1 MTRLLL
7 PLVVLAALPAFADDR
22 ARLADLLAPALAN
35 GGTVTIPPGDYHL
48 DGAEPL
54 PLPSRTTIFAHG
66 ARFHF
71 PERLGDAARA
81 VLFAGSDVVELSWH
95 GGEFLGRVFD
105 PAQRENAWEPNV
117 STRAIEI
124 TTTRPGG
131 TRDLLFR
138 DVRSKGV
145 AGAVLWA

>member
-7 PLVVLAALPAFADDR
+7 SLVLLAILPASADDR
-22 ARLADLLAPALAN
+22 ARLADLLAPALTS

-54 PLPSRTTIFAHG
+54 PLPSRTTVFAHG

-71 PERLGDAARA
+71 PERLGDGARA

-95 GGEFLGRVFD
+95 GGEFLGQGLRSCAAGKCLG
-105 PAQRENAWEPNV
+105 AQRQ
-117 STRAIEI
+117 RARHRDHHD
-124 TTTRPGG
+124 RPGG
-131 TRDLLFR
+131 THDLLFR
-138 DVRSKGV
+138 DVRNPM
-145 AGAVLWA
+145 AWPAR